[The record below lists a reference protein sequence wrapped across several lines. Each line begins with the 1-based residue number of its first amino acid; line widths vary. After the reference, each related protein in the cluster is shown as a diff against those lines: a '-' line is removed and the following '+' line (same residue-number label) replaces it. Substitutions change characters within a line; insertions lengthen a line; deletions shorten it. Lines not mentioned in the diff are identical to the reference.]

1 MQKKLINSQLSN
13 WKTYE
18 MYKRQMLT
26 LAENVF
32 EFENL
37 PEYIDTAYLNKILL
51 RQGSIAFFKDEV
63 LGVLALPYTNIGNLD
78 VYGRPKKIIAHAQN
92 GYRKTLNYGEF
103 VIMYDNNGRYPIYL
117 DILQY
122 SERMAMFQ
130 RVMDINIAQQKTPRF
145 WKTKAEKEQSVKDMV
160 NNVDG
165 FENIVLTYDDIDLND
180 TTLVLE
186 PAPYIADKVDLNK
199 DKIYNEFLRLIGI
212 ANLSFQKKERNIKDE
227 VQAMQ
232 GGTIASRYSR
242 FEPRKKAVDMINKK
256 FDIDMKVKYYDGIP
270 TSLKDFEAEQK
281 EMEVSENES
290 DL

>member
-51 RQGSIAFFKDEV
+51 RQGSIAFFEDEV
-63 LGVLALPYTNIGNLD
+63 MGILALPYTNIGNLD

-122 SERMAMFQ
+122 AERLRNVSKSNGHQHCTTKDSE
-130 RVMDINIAQQKTPRF
+130 IL
-145 WKTKAEKEQSVKDMV
+145 
-160 NNVDG
+160 
-165 FENIVLTYDDIDLND
+165 EN
-180 TTLVLE
+180 
-186 PAPYIADKVDLNK
+186 K
-199 DKIYNEFLRLIGI
+199 
-212 ANLSFQKKERNIKDE
+212 S
-227 VQAMQ
+227 
-232 GGTIASRYSR
+232 
-242 FEPRKKAVDMINKK
+242 
-256 FDIDMKVKYYDGIP
+256 
-270 TSLKDFEAEQK
+270 
-281 EMEVSENES
+281 
-290 DL
+290 

>member
-51 RQGSIAFFKDEV
+51 RRGSIAFFKDEV
-63 LGVLALPYTNIGNLD
+63 LGVLALPYTNVGSLD
-78 VYGRPKKIIAHAQN
+78 VYGRPRKIIAQAQN

-122 SERMAMFQ
+122 AERLRNVSKSNGHQHCTTKDSE
-130 RVMDINIAQQKTPRF
+130 I
-145 WKTKAEKEQSVKDMV
+145 
-160 NNVDG
+160 
-165 FENIVLTYDDIDLND
+165 
-180 TTLVLE
+180 LE
-186 PAPYIADKVDLNK
+186 DK
-199 DKIYNEFLRLIGI
+199 
-212 ANLSFQKKERNIKDE
+212 
-227 VQAMQ
+227 
-232 GGTIASRYSR
+232 SRK
-242 FEPRKKAVDMINKK
+242 RKVR
-256 FDIDMKVKYYDGIP
+256 
-270 TSLKDFEAEQK
+270 
-281 EMEVSENES
+281 
-290 DL
+290 